1 MAKALN
7 PRDPM
12 SVIAALGP
20 KLDTRQPQYLKLQNY
35 QDGTQPL
42 AFIAQE
48 LREELGRRLESLCIN
63 WPSLVSGTIA
73 ERIVP
78 LGVTIPKQKAM
89 TKQAQQIWQR
99 CDMDEQMP
107 QGVLDALDYGRSY
120 GIVWG
125 DEDGRATINIESP
138 LQMIAHRNPGTRRW
152 DCALKRWV
160 EEDGRAYAIVYTD
173 TEMTWVRSKSK
184 NADVSDLYGSVDQV
198 TDLSHLSP
206 TGWET
211 IDVVRNPLGELNV
224 VVIPNKPRVLR
235 PEGVSE
241 LEDVLSL
248 VDGINKLATD
258 MMVSSEFA
266 IKGRRWATAVDIEE
280 DEDGE
285 LREDLDT
292 HKQHGAW
299 HLFESENAKVG
310 QFEEAELNGLVNGIE
325 MLSKYLSAVKKI
337 PAHYQDPAKSGLAS
351 AEAVRAAEAPLVVYS
366 KSKWVP
372 VGGAIENMMR
382 LALMVESGDL
392 PSADEMGMETNWANP
407 ENLTEA
413 QRVDA
418 ATKRAALKVPT
429 EQLWIDA
436 GYTPQ
441 QIEDMKRMRQD
452 ETSGP
457 LDEMIA

>member
-1 MAKALN
+1 MARALN
-7 PRDPM
+7 PNDPT

-20 KLDTRQPQYLKLQNY
+20 KLDTRQPHYLKLESY
-35 QDGTQPL
+35 YDGNQPL
-42 AFIAQE
+42 GFIAQE
-48 LREELGRRLESLCIN
+48 LREELGHALQQLCIN
-63 WPSLVSGTIA
+63 WPSLVVSTVA
-73 ERIVP
+73 ERMVP
-78 LGVTIPKQKAM
+78 KGVSIPKQKAM
-89 TKQAQQIWQR
+89 TDQANAIWQR

-107 QGVLDALDYGRSY
+107 QGITDSLLYGRSY

-138 LQMIAHRNPGTRRW
+138 LQMIAHRNPSTRRW

-173 TEMTWVRSKSK
+173 TEMTWLRSKSK

-211 IDVVRNPLGELNV
+211 IDVVPNPLGELNV
-224 VVIPNKPRVLR
+224 VVIPNKPRILR
-235 PEGVSE
+235 PEGFSE
-241 LEDVLSL
+241 LEDVLSMA
-248 VDGINKLATD
+248 DGINKLATD
-258 MMVSSEFA
+258 MMVTSEFYS
-266 IKGRRWATAVDIEE
+266 KGRRWATAVDIEE

-285 LREDLDT
+285 LREDLDV
-292 HKQHGAW
+292 HKQHGSW
-299 HLFESENAKVG
+299 HLFESEAAKVG
-310 QFEEAELNGLVNGIE
+310 QFSEAELANFVRAVE
-325 MLSKYLSAVKKI
+325 MLSQYLSAVKKI
-337 PAHYQDPAKSGLAS
+337 PAHYMDPAKSGLAS
-351 AEAVRAAEAPLVVYS
+351 AEAVRAAEAPLVVTA

-372 VGGAIENMMR
+372 TGGSIETIMR

-392 PSADEMGMETNWANP
+392 PTADELGMETLWGDA
-407 ENLTEA
+407 ENLTDA

-418 ATKRAALKVPT
+418 ASKKAALKVPT

-441 QIEDMKRMRQD
+441 QIADMKTMRDD

-457 LDEMIA
+457 LAEMI